1 MPMQKPLLFNKTIR
15 VCSSNLIMVRVE
27 EEVAVFIITIKTIQ
41 EVVISRAITTIKV
54 PEEAANIKEAEEVD
68 TSKVATFRSLTAINL
83 VITTITAAV
92 MEEVKTSR
100 LLSVKTLKWD
110 PANMVLNAHLLM
122 ATRT

>member
-15 VCSSNLIMVRVE
+15 VCSSNLIMGRVE
-27 EEVAVFIITIKTIQ
+27 EEVAVFIITIKTIL

-100 LLSVKTLKWD
+100 LLSARTLKWD

>member
-15 VCSSNLIMVRVE
+15 VCSSNLIMDRVE
-27 EEVAVFIITIKTIQ
+27 EEVAVFIITIKTIL

-100 LLSVKTLKWD
+100 LLSARTLKWD
-110 PANMVLNAHLLM
+110 PANMALNAHLLM